1 MEELI
6 LFIARQLVDHPE
18 AVQVRQTRGPKGLV
32 YRLSVSPKD
41 KGKIIGKDGRIIAAI
56 RDILEAAAARQGR
69 EVTLEVV

>member
-6 LFIARQLVDHPE
+6 LYIARQLVDHPE
-18 AVQVRQTRGPKGLV
+18 SVQVRQAQGRKGIV

-56 RDILEAAAARQGR
+56 REIVDAAAARQRR